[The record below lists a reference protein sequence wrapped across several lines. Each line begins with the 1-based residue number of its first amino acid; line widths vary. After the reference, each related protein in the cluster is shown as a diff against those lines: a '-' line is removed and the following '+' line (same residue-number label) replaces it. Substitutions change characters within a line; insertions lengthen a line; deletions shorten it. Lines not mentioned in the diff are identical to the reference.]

1 MTDLK
6 DHIVT
11 AVEIAEA
18 AGTAVTMYPNQVR
31 YLLDRITVL
40 EERCKSVEERATT
53 ELAIRNTKIDELR
66 TVLIAAIHAL
76 QSYAFGNRSTELAKM
91 VVEKL
96 KETLEGIPG

>member
-6 DHIVT
+6 DHIIT

-40 EERCKSVEERATT
+40 EERCNS
-53 ELAIRNTKIDELR
+53 LR

-76 QSYAFGNRSTELAKM
+76 QSYAFGNQSVELAKM

-96 KETLEGIPG
+96 KETLEGIPE